1 MKKDKLVALRKE
13 RGMTQ
18 AEVASELGISRSM
31 YAMIE
36 LGERVGSYYTLKRI
50 ADFYQ
55 RPLEEILE
63 MKQAHEENNKRR
75 T

>member
-1 MKKDKLVALRKE
+1 MKKRKLITLRKQK
-13 RGMTQ
+13 GMTQ

-55 RPLEEILE
+55 CPLEEILQME
-63 MKQAHEENNKRR
+63 QDNHENNSG
-75 T
+75 